1 MKGTLTTLS
10 FQLVEF
16 SLPSVVPCEQLVSP
30 TPNERETTAS
40 NRLLLHWACASSSRP
55 TWYIWCQFHLSIY
68 ISLQVFEQKNANFFP
83 KALTKE
89 QSIPSSKYCIY
100 WLSCLLSCRFA
111 ELVVE
116 HNTPDPPPNNNLK
129 QYNWQQVCNSE
140 LLKWLDLINIKNR
153 SALKVLEEEFQQCT
167 ACIVSK
173 NHKTSF
179 YILTQPF
186 AVDLDFVRC
195 TVGSLTWSSCAVEH
209 IHASLNWLLN

>member
-1 MKGTLTTLS
+1 MI
-10 FQLVEF
+10 
-16 SLPSVVPCEQLVSP
+16 
-30 TPNERETTAS
+30 
-40 NRLLLHWACASSSRP
+40 
-55 TWYIWCQFHLSIY
+55 IWCQFHLSIY
-68 ISLQVFEQKNANFFP
+68 ISVQVFEQKNANFFP

-116 HNTPDPPPNNNLK
+116 HNTPDPPPNNNSK
-129 QYNWQQVCNSE
+129 QYNQQQVCKSSF
-140 LLKWLDLINIKNR
+140 KRLDVIKIKNR
-153 SALKVLEEEFQQCT
+153 SALKALEEEFQQCT

-179 YILTQPF
+179 YIVTQTF
-186 AVDLDFVRC
+186 AADLDFDCC

-209 IHASLNWLLN
+209 MHVSLNCLLN